1 MLVKLTPGGTIVK
14 LMFVTLISEF
24 FESPHDVPV
33 EETKGKERKVVER
46 RSGRQ
51 IVLKFFFLRHV
62 WSNFQWTT
70 L

>member
-1 MLVKLTPGGTIVK
+1 
-14 LMFVTLISEF
+14 MFVSLISEF

-51 IVLKFFFLRHV
+51 IVLNFFFLRQSV
-62 WSNFQWTT
+62 WRNFQWTM